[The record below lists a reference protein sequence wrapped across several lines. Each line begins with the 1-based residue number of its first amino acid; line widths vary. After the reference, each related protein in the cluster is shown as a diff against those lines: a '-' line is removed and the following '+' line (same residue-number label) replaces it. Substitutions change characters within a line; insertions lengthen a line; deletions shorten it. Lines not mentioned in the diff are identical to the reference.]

1 MVSYIKLFTERL
13 IAGSFY
19 HQILINEVENM
30 SVYNE
35 MTKDELKQCS
45 LLAAEAFYDYEYFSI
60 YIPEDKRRKRFLNTL
75 LQLEFHAN
83 FGKPGVVFLTARE
96 NGRIAAVAQ
105 LCAPDFKKPS
115 DAEYIRRGWVRV
127 LLSGGIGQVAAWHA
141 MEMQASAPCHELTGK
156 NWYLS
161 LLTVAKDEEGKG
173 IGGRFLNNCLIP
185 YVKNAGG
192 ETLSLFTNSEINRR
206 FYESHNFTLFDEK
219 HFEYNGGSIGSWSYM
234 MKL

>member
-1 MVSYIKLFTERL
+1 MTVYKKMTREEL
-13 IAGSFY
+13 
-19 HQILINEVENM
+19 NE
-30 SVYNE
+30 
-35 MTKDELKQCS
+35 CS

-60 YIPEDKRRKRFLNTL
+60 YIPNDKRRKRFLGTL

-83 FGKPGVVFLTARE
+83 YDKPGVVFMTARE
-96 NGRIAAVAQ
+96 NDRIAAVAQ

-127 LLSGGIGQVAAWHA
+127 LLSGGIRQVNAWHT
-141 MEMQASAPCHELTGK
+141 MEMQASAPCHELAGK

-161 LLTVAKDEEGKG
+161 LLTVAKAEEGKG
-173 IGGRFLNNCLIP
+173 IGSRFLNDFLIP

-206 FYESHNFTLFDEK
+206 FYENHNFSLFDEK
-219 HFEYNGGSIGSWSYM
+219 HFEYEGRSIGSWSYI
-234 MKL
+234 KKI